1 MKRLFN
7 DKKFWKTAVRL
18 TVPVALQN
26 LLTSSFTLADTLLV
40 SSLGTVALSAVG
52 MIGQWAW
59 LMNMIL
65 VGFCSATSVF
75 ISQYWGI
82 QDLKKIRHI
91 GGISIAFSLGVS
103 VLFTVV
109 SIAIPQYVIR
119 IFNSDPEVVAV
130 GAEYLKVVA
139 FSYIPI
145 ALTNILAAV
154 LRAVEEVKLP
164 MYASAFTTVL
174 NIFLDYAMI
183 FGKFGF
189 SQMGVKGAALATVI
203 SAWLGVVL
211 IVVISLLQ
219 KNLIATKS
227 IDFFKF
233 NRSEIREYLKKAI
246 PIVINE
252 SMWGLGT
259 FTYNIIYGNMGYE
272 YFSALTIVRSFENI
286 CFVLFIGICS
296 ASSVMIGKSIGMGE
310 IKKGIEDSKRF
321 SIIVPVIA
329 AFVSV
334 LIIVFRHQLV
344 SIFNMGSNI
353 SQLAIDTAGM
363 LMLIYAIAFPFR
375 VFPYLQIVSIFR
387 SGGDTFTGAK
397 FELICLWLMS
407 VPATL
412 IAVYVFKVP
421 FLAAYAIM
429 YIFEDIPKVICCL
442 KFYFSKKWIK
452 PVTEEGRKALE
463 KLQQAEVKDE

>member
-1 MKRLFN
+1 MIRLFN
-7 DKKFWKTAVRL
+7 DKKFWKNAVKL

-59 LMNMIL
+59 LMNMML

-91 GGISIAFSLGVS
+91 GGISIVFSLAVS

-109 SIAIPQYVIR
+109 SIVIPQYVIR

-154 LRAVEEVKLP
+154 LRAVEDVKLP

-203 SAWLGVVL
+203 SAWLGVVM
-211 IVVISLLQ
+211 IVVISLFQ
-219 KNLIATKS
+219 KNIIAAESKE
-227 IDFFKF
+227 FFKF
-233 NRSEIREYLKKAI
+233 NRAEIKEYLKKAI

-329 AFVSV
+329 AAVSV
-334 LIIVFRHQLV
+334 LIVVFRHQLV
-344 SIFNMGSNI
+344 SLFNMGSNI
-353 SQLAIDTAGM
+353 SQLAIDTAGVM
-363 LMLIYAIAFPFR
+363 MLIYAIAFPFR
-375 VFPYLQIVSIFR
+375 MFPYLQIVSIFR

-421 FLAAYAIM
+421 FLVAYAIM

-452 PVTEEGRKALE
+452 PVTEEGKKALA